1 MLCNVISRYVIVRCV
16 ISRYVILSSKLGCRC
31 IKTTSQR
38 VALRTV
44 AKVEVTPPSGRCPGD
59 VSICNIFRITSEIF
73 WKKLLK
79 VKKPTKEPN

>member
-1 MLCNVISRYVIVRCV
+1 NSSRLFVKISAVVIMK
-16 ISRYVILSSKLGCRC
+16 ILRMTPNFTSKLGCRC

-59 VSICNIFRITSEIF
+59 VSICKKQNTILRLTERLISGIF
-73 WKKLLK
+73 
-79 VKKPTKEPN
+79 